1 MATRRPNLAYDDA
14 GNLLIDVRGPRFG
27 AAITMTVLAV
37 ALVVQGPVGVALVAW
52 QWVAFAISTFAGLA
66 WSPYGN
72 LFRVAKRRLDL
83 GPPPATEHEGPP
95 RFAQACGLA
104 VTTVALV
111 LFAVGGRAASPRGS
125 PSGIVLALSTLLAL
139 TGICV
144 GCELYLLGPA
154 AADPGVGGLM
164 LLRLV
169 IVLAVIGAAAL
180 VGAWWR
186 ARDGRVREVGD
197 GRFSPDQ
204 LARVGLDRIPRAGGA
219 LLLGSP
225 TCAPCVT
232 VKSILG
238 EVADE
243 RRDFTWTYVDAAEHM
258 DIADAHHV
266 MRVPTLFVLDGRGRI
281 LARTSGVPAKRD
293 LLAVLDREASSLDPA
308 A

>member
-1 MATRRPNLAYDDA
+1 
-14 GNLLIDVRGPRFG
+14 
-27 AAITMTVLAV
+27 
-37 ALVVQGPVGVALVAW
+37 
-52 QWVAFAISTFAGLA
+52 
-66 WSPYGN
+66 
-72 LFRVAKRRLDL
+72 
-83 GPPPATEHEGPP
+83 
-95 RFAQACGLA
+95 
-104 VTTVALV
+104 
-111 LFAVGGRAASPRGS
+111 
-125 PSGIVLALSTLLAL
+125 
-139 TGICV
+139 
-144 GCELYLLGPA
+144 
-154 AADPGVGGLM
+154 M

-186 ARDGRVREVGD
+186 ARDGRVREGGD

-204 LARVGLDRIPRAGGA
+204 LAQVGLDAIPRAGGA